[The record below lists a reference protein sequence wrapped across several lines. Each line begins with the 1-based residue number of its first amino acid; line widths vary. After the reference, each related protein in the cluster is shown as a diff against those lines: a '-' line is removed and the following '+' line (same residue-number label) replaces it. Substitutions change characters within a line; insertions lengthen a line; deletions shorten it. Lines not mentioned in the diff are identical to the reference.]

1 MDIQDIA
8 IEDELITITALVE
21 DKVLLRPSDSVNPAE
36 YDPAICTAVVDI
48 TDIPEWINFSLLSKE
63 DQIKILENFSVFDKL
78 DWEIIENKTDDF
90 NDVY

>member
-36 YDPAICTAVVDI
+36 YGPAICTAVIDI
-48 TDIPEWINFSLLSKE
+48 TDIPEWINSSLLSKE

>member
-21 DKVLLRPSDSVNPAE
+21 DKVLLRLSDSVNPAE
-36 YDPAICTAVVDI
+36 YGPAICTAVIDI
-48 TDIPEWINFSLLSKE
+48 TDIPEWINSSLLSKE

>member
-21 DKVLLRPSDSVNPAE
+21 DKVLFRPSDSVNPAE
-36 YDPAICTAVVDI
+36 YGPAICTAVIDI
-48 TDIPEWINFSLLSKE
+48 TDIPEWINFSLFSKE

>member
-36 YDPAICTAVVDI
+36 YGPAICTAVIDI

>member
-36 YDPAICTAVVDI
+36 YGPAICTAVVDI